1 MVGFNNKLTKYCPKT
16 HLGFFVR
23 TECGFTL
30 VHRNSKVSK
39 KIVASRNL
47 YNLHTY
53 IRTWYK
59 PRTYRV
65 EIGITYIHTY
75 GLGTSQDPTY
85 IGS

>member
-1 MVGFNNKLTKYCPKT
+1 M
-16 HLGFFVR
+16 
-23 TECGFTL
+23 
-30 VHRNSKVSK
+30 
-39 KIVASRNL
+39 

-85 IGS
+85 IEPQYKKKTMYVEISIHTWELHRGCIIFKI

>member
-1 MVGFNNKLTKYCPKT
+1 MGM
-16 HLGFFVR
+16 
-23 TECGFTL
+23 
-30 VHRNSKVSK
+30 NSKVAK
-39 KIVASRNL
+39 KNVASRNL

-59 PRTYRV
+59 PRMYRV

-85 IGS
+85 IGPQYKKKTM